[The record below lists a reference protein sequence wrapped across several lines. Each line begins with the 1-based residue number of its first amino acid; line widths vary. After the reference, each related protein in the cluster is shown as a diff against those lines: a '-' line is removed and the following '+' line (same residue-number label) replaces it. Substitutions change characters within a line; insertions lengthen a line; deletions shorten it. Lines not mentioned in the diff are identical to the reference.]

1 MIRLTVDSN
10 NADAAYRQVYR
21 QLRAAILSGELPP
34 GSRLPA
40 TRALA
45 RASGIARVTVVEAYR
60 QLEAEGFTESRVGAG
75 TFVAAGVVA
84 VGGVAVGGVAN
95 GHCRVVLEHDGGR
108 VVGPVED
115 GSVDGGVLLGD
126 ADEGHGD
133 DDTFQPVAQSVA
145 QGEGHARQSLPT
157 ACGHGQAEET
167 RRLVGGSQAVG
178 VDGLARLIDKG
189 RRGTGKTL
197 LMTVETLPQL
207 GYRD

>member
-84 VGGVAVGGVAN
+84 VGGVAVGGVAAP
-95 GHCRVVLEHDGGR
+95 GDGAASFH
-108 VVGPVED
+108 P
-115 GSVDGGVLLGD
+115 
-126 ADEGHGD
+126 
-133 DDTFQPVAQSVA
+133 
-145 QGEGHARQSLPT
+145 
-157 ACGHGQAEET
+157 
-167 RRLVGGSQAVG
+167 
-178 VDGLARLIDKG
+178 
-189 RRGTGKTL
+189 
-197 LMTVETLPQL
+197 
-207 GYRD
+207 